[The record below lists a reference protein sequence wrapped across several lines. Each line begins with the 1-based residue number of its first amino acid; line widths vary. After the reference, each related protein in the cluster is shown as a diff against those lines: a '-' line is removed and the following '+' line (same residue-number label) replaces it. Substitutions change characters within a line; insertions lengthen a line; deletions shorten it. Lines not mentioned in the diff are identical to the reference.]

1 MNRPLIIGVVGGTI
15 AVVAISLAFLVDR
28 PPAPSVDT
36 ARTPESTPA
45 GQEPAAGPSG
55 ESRAALPAP
64 AVVEPPVRPSFDVV
78 RINPQGDAV
87 IAGRAAPGAEVTI
100 REGNKDIGKV
110 RADSRGEWVLIPDKP
125 LPAGSRELSVVAKTP
140 AGARVESKRNLLV
153 VVPEPGKD
161 IAGRPSKRPSGTLA
175 MLVPRDG
182 GGGTTVLQKPS
193 SPVSGV
199 AATPTAR
206 RPSSVAAMETPSPA
220 PTSAAAEQPAAAQ
233 LPSPAPTSAA
243 AEQAVAAQ
251 LPSPAPTSAA
261 AERPAAVQPP
271 STAPKTAAA
280 EQPPAAGSFALSIDA
295 VDYDDTGKVSL
306 SGRAPPKSRVQV
318 YLGKKLIGVG
328 TAAEK
333 GAWRV
338 TPEKKVAVG
347 LYDLRVD
354 QVDESGRVIARV
366 KTKFLRAKPLVAL
379 PGDVVVFVQPGNS
392 LWRIARRKYGS
403 GIQYTV
409 IYEANRGQIG
419 DPSLIYPGQVFVLP
433 QVN

>member
-140 AGARVESKRNLLV
+140 AGATVESKRNLLV

-175 MLVPRDG
+175 MLVLRDG

-243 AEQAVAAQ
+243 AE
-251 LPSPAPTSAA
+251 
-261 AERPAAVQPP
+261 R
-271 STAPKTAAA
+271 
-280 EQPPAAGSFALSIDA
+280 PPAAGSFALSIDA

>member
-233 LPSPAPTSAA
+233 PPSPAPTSAA
-243 AEQAVAAQ
+243 AEQPAAAQ

-261 AERPAAVQPP
+261 AER
-271 STAPKTAAA
+271 
-280 EQPPAAGSFALSIDA
+280 PPAAGSFALSIDA

>member
-220 PTSAAAEQPAAAQ
+220 PTSAAAE
-233 LPSPAPTSAA
+233 
-243 AEQAVAAQ
+243 
-251 LPSPAPTSAA
+251 
-261 AERPAAVQPP
+261 R
-271 STAPKTAAA
+271 
-280 EQPPAAGSFALSIDA
+280 PPAAGSFALSIDA